1 MVYKSYTELISW
13 NVFYKSG
20 GVVSNYNGPSRIDSN
35 LTKYFSLFRFWTYT
49 SESPR
54 EVMDMI
60 KWYLYE

>member
-1 MVYKSYTELISW
+1 MVYKSYTALVHW
-13 NVFYKSG
+13 NILYKSG

-35 LTKYFSLFRFWTYT
+35 LTKYFSLFRFWTFT
-49 SESPR
+49 STSPR